1 MNSSNTEGYLHPVRE
16 YVHCCTGVVNIGEI
30 CRREA
35 GALLVGVPGIR
46 DGGALKDD
54 VEHSAAVGYEKE
66 GHHRPLGIN
75 VAFPVLR
82 DSNEHERD
90 RELDG
95 QDRCAVEDLEEEEV
109 HQAECLVTFVFRF
122 LKVLGVH
129 ADAVDGSK
137 NATDCEDGEGDL
149 GPRRQLRTREWMS
162 PPAPSLTVA
171 KVMTQ
176 SSLAHVFPWRT
187 QSRRA

>member
-1 MNSSNTEGYLHPVRE
+1 M
-16 YVHCCTGVVNIGEI
+16 
-30 CRREA
+30 
-35 GALLVGVPGIR
+35 
-46 DGGALKDD
+46 KDN

-75 VAFPVLR
+75 VSLPVLR

-95 QDRCAVEDLEEEEV
+95 QDGCAVEDLEEKEV
-109 HQAECLVTFVFRF
+109 HQAKCLVTFVSWC

-137 NATDCEDGEGDL
+137 NATDC
-149 GPRRQLRTREWMS
+149 
-162 PPAPSLTVA
+162 
-171 KVMTQ
+171 
-176 SSLAHVFPWRT
+176 
-187 QSRRA
+187 

>member
-1 MNSSNTEGYLHPVRE
+1 M
-16 YVHCCTGVVNIGEI
+16 
-30 CRREA
+30 
-35 GALLVGVPGIR
+35 
-46 DGGALKDD
+46 KDD
-54 VEHSAAVGYEKE
+54 VEHSAAVGHKKE
-66 GHHRPLGIN
+66 GHHRPLGVN

-109 HQAECLVTFVFRF
+109 HQAECLVTLVSRF

-137 NATDCEDGEGDL
+137 NATDREDGEGDL
-149 GPRRQLRTREWMS
+149 GPRTSVAHHGMGV
-162 PPAPSLTVA
+162 PACHITHSCEGHDPILACPRLPMANPNS
-171 KVMTQ
+171 KSIGHISEYHQ
-176 SSLAHVFPWRT
+176 SDNAS
-187 QSRRA
+187 